1 MNAKHFLIL
10 SAGLNVLLAALLLRP
25 TSSPP
30 SDPAQPDSA
39 PVQTAGESA
48 PALSTATARTTSVV
62 TNTVVREISWQQV
75 ESPDYR
81 EYIANLRAIGCPEET
96 IRDIINADVN
106 KLYDEKK
113 KLARGAPKKFEY
125 WKAGNPLAGL
135 MGDPESL
142 QKMRALEEEKN
153 AVLRALGIEPD
164 PMSQMLAAAGGN
176 PMDTMFD
183 FLPEAKRTTLM
194 QTMADFQS
202 KIMESAGDVAN
213 DPGAMM
219 KAQREMED
227 AIQAVLTPE
236 EFLDYQLR
244 FSMTAN
250 MLRQQITGFE
260 PSEEEFLA
268 VFKLR
273 EEFDREYSPMML
285 ADATEA
291 EQAEQREAQEQLNE
305 RIRQT
310 LGHERY
316 WEYQRA
322 QDYGYQ
328 QLHRVAQRAG
338 LQPEVA
344 NEVYALREIAAVQAG
359 RVRNDKALT
368 PEQRTAALQAIR
380 QETERTMQQT
390 LGNDAWQQFNRPSN
404 RHWLSTIAPEALPA
418 PVEPTV
424 VP

>member
-1 MNAKHFLIL
+1 MNAKYFLIL

-25 TSSPP
+25 TPP
-30 SDPAQPDSA
+30 PTADPAASDSVQA
-39 PVQTAGESA
+39 PAAGESA
-48 PALSTATARTTSVV
+48 PTPATTTLATSSVV

-81 EYIANLRAIGCPEET
+81 QYIANLRAIGCPEET

-106 KLYDEKK
+106 KLYAEKK

-194 QTMADFQS
+194 QTMADSGS

-213 DPGAMM
+213 DPEAMIN
-219 KAQREMED
+219 AQREMED
-227 AIQAVLTPE
+227 AIRAVLTPE

-268 VFKLR
+268 MFKLR

-291 EQAEQREAQEQLNE
+291 EQAEHRQAQDQLKEQ
-305 RIRQT
+305 IRT
-310 LGHERY
+310 ALGDERY
-316 WEYQRA
+316 ADYERA
-322 QDYGYQ
+322 QDYQYQ
-328 QLHRVAQRAG
+328 QLHRIVQRAG
-338 LQPEVA
+338 LTTATA
-344 NEVYALREIAAVQAG
+344 NEVHDMRKIAENQANQVRVQQ
-359 RVRNDKALT
+359 DLT
-368 PEQRTAALQAIR
+368 PEQRNAALRAIR
-380 QETERTMQQT
+380 QETERTIQQT
-390 LGNDAWQQFNRPSN
+390 LGNDAWDQYNRPN
-404 RHWLSTIAPEALPA
+404 NTWWLRNLAPEPVPV
-418 PVEPTV
+418 PVESTV

>member
-1 MNAKHFLIL
+1 MNAKYFLIL

-25 TSSPP
+25 SSPP
-30 SDPAQPDSA
+30 TADPSASDS
-39 PVQTAGESA
+39 VQARAAGESA
-48 PALSTATARTTSVV
+48 PAQSKATARTSSVV

-183 FLPEAKRTTLM
+183 FLPEGKRTTLM

-202 KIMESAGDVAN
+202 KIMESAGDVVN
-213 DPGAMM
+213 DPGAMLN
-219 KAQREMED
+219 AQREMED

-250 MLRQQITGFE
+250 MLRQQINGFD
-260 PSEEEFLA
+260 PSEEEFLT

-273 EEFDREYSPMML
+273 EEFDREYSPMLL
-285 ADATEA
+285 ANATAA
-291 EQAEQREAQEQLNE
+291 EQAEHSKAQEQLNE
-305 RIRQT
+305 QLREV
-310 LGHERY
+310 LGEQRY
-316 WEYQRA
+316 ADYERA
-322 QDYGYQ
+322 QDYQYQ
-328 QLHRVAQRAG
+328 QLHRIVQRAG
-338 LQPEVA
+338 LTTDTA
-344 NEVYALREIAAVQAG
+344 NEVHDMRKIAENQANQ
-359 RVRNDKALT
+359 VRGNQNLT
-368 PEQRTAALQAIR
+368 SEQRNAALQAIR
-380 QETERTMQQT
+380 QETERTIQQT
-390 LGNDAWQQFNRPSN
+390 LGTDAWDQYNRPN
-404 RHWLSTIAPEALPA
+404 NTWWLRNLAPEAVPV

>member
-1 MNAKHFLIL
+1 MNVKHFLIL
-10 SAGLNVLLAALLLRP
+10 SAGLNILLAALLLRP

-30 SDPAQPDSA
+30 TDAAASDSVQAPA
-39 PVQTAGESA
+39 AGESA
-48 PALSTATARTTSVV
+48 PAQSTTSLEMASVV

-81 EYIANLRAIGCPEET
+81 QYIANLRAIGCPEET

-125 WKAGNPLAGL
+125 WKAGNPLAGI

-183 FLPEAKRTTLM
+183 FLPETKRTTLM

-213 DPGAMM
+213 DPGAML

-273 EEFDREYSPMML
+273 EEFDREYSPMLL

-291 EQAEQREAQEQLNE
+291 EQAEQREAQEQLNGQLRE
-305 RIRQT
+305 V
-310 LGHERY
+310 LGEQRY
-316 WEYQRA
+316 AEYERA
-322 QDYGYQ
+322 QDYQYQ
-328 QLHRVAQRAG
+328 QLHRIVQRAG
-338 LQPEVA
+338 LTAATA
-344 NEVYALREIAAVQAG
+344 NEVHDMRKIAENQANQVRGNQNLTSEQRNAALR
-359 RVRNDKALT
+359 
-368 PEQRTAALQAIR
+368 AIR
-380 QETERTMQQT
+380 QETERTIQQT
-390 LGNDAWQQFNRPSN
+390 LGNDAWDQYNRPN
-404 RHWLSTIAPEALPA
+404 NTWWLRNLAPEAVPT

>member
-1 MNAKHFLIL
+1 MNAKYFLIL

-25 TSSPP
+25 SSPP
-30 SDPAQPDSA
+30 TADPSASDS
-39 PVQTAGESA
+39 VQARATGESA
-48 PALSTATARTTSVV
+48 PAQSKATARTSSVV

-164 PMSQMLAAAGGN
+164 PMNQMLAAAGGN

-202 KIMESAGDVAN
+202 KIMESVGDAAN

-250 MLRQQITGFE
+250 MLRQQITGFD
-260 PSEEEFLA
+260 PSEEEFLT

-273 EEFDREYSPMML
+273 EEFDREYSPMLL
-285 ADATEA
+285 ANATAA
-291 EQAEQREAQEQLNE
+291 EQAEHSKAQEQLNE
-305 RIRQT
+305 QLREV
-310 LGHERY
+310 LGEQRY
-316 WEYQRA
+316 ADYERA
-322 QDYGYQ
+322 QDYQYQ
-328 QLHRVAQRAG
+328 QLHRIVQRAG
-338 LQPEVA
+338 LTTDTA
-344 NEVYALREIAAVQAG
+344 NEVYDMRKIAENQANQ
-359 RVRNDKALT
+359 VRGNQNLT
-368 PEQRTAALQAIR
+368 SEQRNAALQAIR
-380 QETERTMQQT
+380 QETERTIQQT
-390 LGNDAWQQFNRPSN
+390 LGTDAWDQYNRPN
-404 RHWLSTIAPEALPA
+404 NTWWLRNLAPEAVPT
-418 PVEPTV
+418 PVEPTA

>member
-1 MNAKHFLIL
+1 MNAKPFLIL

-30 SDPAQPDSA
+30 ADPAASDSVPTPA
-39 PVQTAGESA
+39 AGESA
-48 PALSTATARTTSVV
+48 PAQSATIARTTSVV

-202 KIMESAGDVAN
+202 KIMESAGEVAN

-227 AIQAVLTPE
+227 AIRAVLTPE

-250 MLRQQITGFE
+250 MLRQQITGFD

-285 ADATEA
+285 ADGTEA
-291 EQAEQREAQEQLNE
+291 EQAAHRAAQEQLKK
-305 RIRQT
+305 QLHAV
-310 LGHERY
+310 LGDQRY
-316 WEYQRA
+316 GDYERA
-322 QDYGYQ
+322 QDYQYQ
-328 QLHRVAQRAG
+328 QLHRIVQRAG
-338 LQPEVA
+338 LPTATA
-344 NEVYALREIAAVQAG
+344 NEVYDLRKIAENQAG
-359 RVRNDKALT
+359 QVRGNQNLT
-368 PEQRTAALQAIR
+368 PEQRNTALRAIR
-380 QETERTMQQT
+380 QETERTIQQT
-390 LGNDAWQQFNRPSN
+390 LGNDAWDQYNRPN
-404 RHWLSTIAPEALPA
+404 NTWWLRNLAPEPVPV
-418 PVEPTV
+418 PVESTV

>member
-25 TSSPP
+25 TSPLTA
-30 SDPAQPDSA
+30 DPAASDS
-39 PVQTAGESA
+39 VQARAAGESA
-48 PALSTATARTTSVV
+48 PASAATPLATTSVV

-202 KIMESAGDVAN
+202 KIMESAGEVAN
-213 DPGAMM
+213 DPGAML
-219 KAQREMED
+219 KAQQ
-227 AIQAVLTPE
+227 QAAH
-236 EFLDYQLR
+236 R
-244 FSMTAN
+244 A
-250 MLRQQITGFE
+250 
-260 PSEEEFLA
+260 
-268 VFKLR
+268 
-273 EEFDREYSPMML
+273 
-285 ADATEA
+285 
-291 EQAEQREAQEQLNE
+291 AQEQLKK
-305 RIRQT
+305 QLHAV
-310 LGHERY
+310 LGDQRY
-316 WEYQRA
+316 ADYERA
-322 QDYGYQ
+322 QDYQYQ
-328 QLHRVAQRAG
+328 QLHRIVQRAG
-338 LQPEVA
+338 LTTATA
-344 NEVYALREIAAVQAG
+344 NEVYDLRKIAENQAG
-359 RVRNDKALT
+359 QVRGNQNLT
-368 PEQRTAALQAIR
+368 PEQRNTALRAIR
-380 QETERTMQQT
+380 QETERTIQQT
-390 LGNDAWQQFNRPSN
+390 LGNDAWDQYNRPN
-404 RHWLSTIAPEALPA
+404 NTWWLRNLAPEPVRT
-418 PVEPTV
+418 PVESTV

>member
-10 SAGLNVLLAALLLRP
+10 SAGLNVMLAALLLRP
-25 TSSPP
+25 SSPP
-30 SDPAQPDSA
+30 PADPAASDS
-39 PVQTAGESA
+39 VQARAAGESTPT
-48 PALSTATARTTSVV
+48 PATPNLATSSVV

-135 MGDPESL
+135 RGDPESL

-194 QTMADFQS
+194 QTMADFQA

-250 MLRQQITGFE
+250 MLRQQITGFD

-291 EQAEQREAQEQLNE
+291 EQAEQRTAQEQLN
-305 RIRQT
+305 RQLRAV
-310 LGHERY
+310 LGEQRY
-316 WEYQRA
+316 ADYERA
-322 QDYGYQ
+322 QDYQYQ
-328 QLHRVAQRAG
+328 QLHRIVQRAG
-338 LQPEVA
+338 LQPEAA
-344 NEVYALREIAAVQAG
+344 NEVYGLRDIAIVQAA
-359 RVRNDKALT
+359 RVRGDQTLT

-390 LGNDAWQQFNRPSN
+390 LGNDAWQQFNRPNN

-418 PVEPTV
+418 PAESTV